1 MLLPPPSADRRTP
14 PLIHHSRTPFWGVT
28 HIIPDD
34 DVEEQKKF
42 LRQEAAK
49 EMRAKQR
56 DQAKQAQQVQMMS
69 NQVEPKFVVLPD
81 GTIMEVPPD
90 AHMKPKDLKTLAHEL
105 VVEILNDESLLVFEP
120 GLRRHGLAGII
131 GRLLGD
137 LVSLII
143 REMMRKTGEVIG
155 DIARDVSKDVFHV
168 IAKKI
173 AVKKG

>member
-1 MLLPPPSADRRTP
+1 M
-14 PLIHHSRTPFWGVT
+14 T
-28 HIIPDD
+28 HIIPDEE
-34 DVEEQKKF
+34 VEEQKKF

-56 DQAKQAQQVQMMS
+56 DQAKQQQQAQMS

-81 GTIMEVPPD
+81 GTIVEVPPD
-90 AHMKPKDLKTLAHEL
+90 AQMKPKDLKTLAHEL